1 MRLGLDI
8 EDAVWLSA
16 LLFSFILLVS
26 CGVQEVPAPIVDE
39 PTDIVEEPVV
49 EDVSST
55 MEVGGASQVPEAE
68 QEAAVEETPEEEL
81 SPEEIIKQLGI
92 ETEPEPAKPTS
103 CREANLPTTYEA
115 CINACE
121 RQCGGIEY
129 ANCQDVELSESV
141 RCYGCRCE

>member
-26 CGVQEVPAPIVDE
+26 CGTQEVPAPIVDE
-39 PTDIVEEPVV
+39 PIDIVDEPVV
-49 EDVSST
+49 EDVPST
-55 MEVGGASQVPEAE
+55 KEVTAPTQLPEADVPD
-68 QEAAVEETPEEEL
+68 AAEESPEEEL
-81 SPEEIIKQLGI
+81 TAAEIVKQLGI
-92 ETEPEPAKPTS
+92 EVEEEPPKPTT
-103 CREANLPTTYEA
+103 CREAKLPRTYEA